1 MAALIHADLRRIVRK
16 KGFWILHIFLF
27 LLQAVDVIL
36 SLGENNETVVR
47 ISQSSFNGIYLL
59 FTTIFVYLSV
69 FGDDIRSNVPPSIIG
84 MGMTKG
90 KFLRAKIL
98 DCVLLMG
105 IFYALILGVRAF
117 LFSYMEISI
126 SARQMRL
133 LIIYGVFTAIRGLCC
148 IAAAVLV
155 QQVLGSSAAGILVL
169 VVSTILLGNI
179 LRALQTL
186 YHIGAYDYLPDG
198 LMEGAINAVSAGNL
212 PLELLPLIGIYLL
225 GFSWAACRAFERKEL
240 EL

>member
-16 KGFWILHIFLF
+16 KGFWILQIFLF
-27 LLQAVDVIL
+27 LFQAVDVIRA
-36 SLGENNETVVR
+36 LGENNETVVR

-59 FTTIFVYLSV
+59 LTTIFVYLSV

-84 MGMTKG
+84 LGMTKG

-148 IAAAVLV
+148 IAAAVLA
-155 QQVLGSSAAGILVL
+155 QQVLGSSAVGILVL
-169 VVSTILLGNI
+169 VVTTILLGNI
-179 LRALQTL
+179 LRGLQTL
-186 YHIGAYDYLPDG
+186 YHIGVYDYLPDG
-198 LMEGAINAVSAGNL
+198 LVEGTINAVSAGNL
-212 PLELLPLIGIYLL
+212 PLEIVPLIGVYLL
-225 GFSWAACRAFERKEL
+225 GVSWAACRVFERKEL